1 MGKTWL
7 FGLLTLPI
15 ALGLIGLLAYTSES
29 VHEVAAPGPAI
40 TELAR
45 PCGMGTIAIP
55 RQSPGGGPGSMGL
68 QMSKSHGLWG
78 GLGRQ

>member
-40 TELAR
+40 TEAAR
-45 PCGMGTIAIP
+45 PRIVTAP
-55 RQSPGGGPGSMGL
+55 TEREVGPILHATGL
-68 QMSKSHGLWG
+68 LLSH
-78 GLGRQ
+78 